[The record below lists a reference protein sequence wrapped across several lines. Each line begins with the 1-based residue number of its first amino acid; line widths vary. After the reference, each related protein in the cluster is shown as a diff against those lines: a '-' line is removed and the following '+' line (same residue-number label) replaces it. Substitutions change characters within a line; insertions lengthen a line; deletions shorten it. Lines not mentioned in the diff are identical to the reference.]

1 MQFSRY
7 VRRIVSDPQSNCKN
21 ASVYVTTKFFF
32 QFYKFLFV
40 IVVWSVEVYVNLELV
55 YVKLGYEGM
64 YLLFIIKTIIIIL
77 YAYVNHN
84 VSYTQFYTFHTL
96 NANLFSK
103 RSELITSE
111 LSFAN
116 LLGII
121 LLLVGE
127 LF

>member
-1 MQFSRY
+1 
-7 VRRIVSDPQSNCKN
+7 
-21 ASVYVTTKFFF
+21 
-32 QFYKFLFV
+32 
-40 IVVWSVEVYVNLELV
+40 
-55 YVKLGYEGM
+55 
-64 YLLFIIKTIIIIL
+64 L